1 MNDATISAKGIKNM
15 RVILCIR
22 LFGYPTVQDG
32 CRLETHNFT
41 SSLTKKSMKLISVV
55 ILCSLFASVSVASIA
70 KTNKPKPKIVNI
82 VNFIRLL
89 EPRDPKITEDVL
101 YQTVVKQVEM
111 MKKCNLGGTF
121 LLQYDALMDN
131 RYQKLL
137 KDLPQ
142 NSFEIGAW
150 WEIPQPLVEKAGL
163 QWRGRYPWDWHADI
177 GFSTGY
183 TPAEREKLAD
193 VYMADFK
200 NIFGYY
206 PKSVGSWFIDSHT
219 LNYLYDKYHIVASS
233 NCKDQ
238 VGTDGYT
245 LWGGYWNQAYYP
257 SRINSYMPA
266 QTIEKQLPVPIF
278 RMLGSDPVRQY
289 DTGLGST
296 RQGVITLEPV
306 YPEAGGD
313 ETWVNWFF
321 KEFVEGESMKF
332 AYTQAG
338 QENSFTW
345 DAMSKGFGLQMP
357 LIAKLRDQGKLKV
370 ETLAA
375 SGKWFKDH
383 YKVTPAT
390 SVVVNN
396 DLPGSDLKTVWF
408 NSRYYRVNLLWEK
421 GGLTFRDIH
430 LFDES
435 FPSAYTKE
443 KATSNECS
451 FYTLPFIDGYIWSK
465 PGTTAGLRFKELVNG
480 KEVLLKGGDPVI
492 TNPTL
497 GKLHIVWPIKNRS
510 ANLVMD
516 LDEKQLKITFTG
528 PSKIDWFLDMTAA
541 ERAELPYKTI
551 DTARINCQFEGSD
564 YAISL
569 SKGSFNKP
577 NTSSAFRITP
587 SKGSVSLDLN
597 RGK

>member
-1 MNDATISAKGIKNM
+1 MKIQYLFLILFCLAFSDASAIS
-15 RVILCIR
+15 
-22 LFGYPTVQDG
+22 
-32 CRLETHNFT
+32 E
-41 SSLTKKSMKLISVV
+41 
-55 ILCSLFASVSVASIA
+55 
-70 KTNKPKPKIVNI
+70 KPKPKIVNI

-101 YQTVVKQVEM
+101 FQTVVKQVEM
-111 MKKCNLGGTF
+111 MNKYKLGGSF
-121 LLQYDALMDN
+121 LLQYDALMDS

-137 KDLPQ
+137 KQLPKGT
-142 NSFEIGAW
+142 FEIGAW
-150 WEIPQPLVEKAGL
+150 WEIPQPMVEKAGL
-163 QWRGRYPWDWHADI
+163 KWRGRYPWDWHADI

-200 NIFGYY
+200 KIFGYY

-266 QTIEKQLPVPIF
+266 QNAEKQLPVPIF

-289 DTGLGST
+289 DTGLGSS

-313 ETWVNWFF
+313 ETWINWFF
-321 KEFVEGESMKF
+321 KEFVEGESMEF

-357 LIAKLRDQGKLKV
+357 LIAKLRDQGRVKV
-370 ETLAA
+370 ETLAE
-375 SGKWFKDH
+375 SGKWFKKH

-408 NSRYYRVNLLWEK
+408 NSRFYRVNLLWEK

-430 LFDES
+430 LFDEN

-451 FYTLPFIDGYIWSK
+451 FYTLPFVDGYIWSK
-465 PGTTAGLRFKELVNG
+465 KGTIAGLRFKELVG
-480 KEVLLKGGDPVI
+480 DKEVLLEGGNPII
-492 TNPTL
+492 TNPAT
-497 GKLHIVWPIKNRS
+497 GNLHIVWPIKNRT

-516 LDEKQLKITFTG
+516 LDEEQIKITVTG
-528 PSKIDWFLDMTAA
+528 TNKLSWFLDMTAA
-541 ERAELPYKTI
+541 EKAVLPFKSINSSKI
-551 DTARINCQFEGSD
+551 DCEFGGMNYSIKALTGAFS
-564 YAISL
+564 
-569 SKGSFNKP
+569 KP
-577 NTSSAFRITP
+577 NEQLSFRISPVGQSIT
-587 SKGSVSLDLN
+587 LN
-597 RGK
+597 LSSHKK